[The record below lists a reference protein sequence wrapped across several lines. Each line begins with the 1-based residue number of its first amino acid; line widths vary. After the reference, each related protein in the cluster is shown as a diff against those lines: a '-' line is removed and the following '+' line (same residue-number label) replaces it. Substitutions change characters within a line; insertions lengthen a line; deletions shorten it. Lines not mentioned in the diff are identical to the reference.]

1 VKDDDLKT
9 IVKTILKGNCIQNTS
24 QASFERAKISLKE
37 KGSFRRLRGRKK
49 GQENVED
56 PLPGPSFL
64 FSLIGWIKI
73 KSYYLPSCIFGGQ
86 AFL

>member
-1 VKDDDLKT
+1 VKDDDLKI
-9 IVKTILKGNCIQNTS
+9 IVKGNCIQNTS

-37 KGSFRRLRGRKK
+37 EGSFWRLRSRKK
-49 GQENVED
+49 GQEKVED

-64 FSLIGWIKI
+64 FLLIGWIKI
-73 KSYYLPSCIFGGQ
+73 KSYYLPSCIFGRQ